1 VHKHTHMF
9 ANGHIEP
16 YWAILGHFAIWA
28 ILRGMAQDG
37 SGYLIMALAQDWL
50 KTGSKYY
57 KHHLCMVKT
66 VVHNIHMHNRP
77 FNVRENRFIC
87 NLGSVGSFWPI
98 RVQTSSEGL
107 KWAQTGSNRTDNI

>member
-1 VHKHTHMF
+1 MF
-9 ANGHIEP
+9 AKDHIGP

-57 KHHLCMVKT
+57 KHHLCMVKH
-66 VVHNIHMHNRP
+66 VVRTHITYTCITDHLM
-77 FNVRENRFIC
+77 
-87 NLGSVGSFWPI
+87 SVK
-98 RVQTSSEGL
+98 TGL
-107 KWAQTGSNRTDNI
+107 SAI